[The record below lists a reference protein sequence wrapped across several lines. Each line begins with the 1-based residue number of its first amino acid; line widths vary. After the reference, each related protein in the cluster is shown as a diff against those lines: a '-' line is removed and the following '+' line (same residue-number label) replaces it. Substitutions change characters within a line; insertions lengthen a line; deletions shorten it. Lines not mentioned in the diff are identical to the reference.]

1 MFTLQLFIKDITKKE
16 KEENIPAGF
25 VRVDLFKD
33 ESVTITQ
40 TIQNVRDIGSV
51 FTDFTRTFNIPASP
65 STNKLFK
72 HYYNSDIVQSG
83 NNLLSGFDAR
93 NRREARIELNHTP
106 FKKGQ
111 IRLDG
116 VLLKEGKPNSYKITF
131 FGDTIKLATLMGDQT
146 LGALNLS
153 SFNTEYTAT
162 TVKNKLQSAIGDLIT
177 PLITHTRRLVFNS
190 NDNDNTTPI
199 YSGIIDNIA
208 EQSTVRVDANRGLSL
223 KQLKFALRVH
233 KIVEA
238 IQTKY
243 NLTFSDDFFNTTNTP
258 YYNLYMWLHRK
269 SGDVGTDSQIA
280 EPFTQQITTFQTGP
294 FLIPGGNYDS
304 LIVSDGSTLTVSG
317 DDNSNFKIDVTPND
331 NSINYTIEVLI
342 DGESRYTTSGTGALT
357 LEMRGGTNPNFVIP
371 GNYTFLITTRSTQTL
386 SVSGTI
392 TMSVDPQQLPI
403 QQYTLT
409 FSNIAIAQTQAFLIQ
424 KEIPKIK
431 CIDFLSGLFKM
442 FNLTA
447 FVQDDG
453 IIKIQTLD
461 SFYASGVTRNITEFV
476 DIKQTEVNIALP
488 FKEIDFRFL
497 GRQSFLADTH
507 EKIFNLEWGT
517 ETFNQEDVLLD
528 GTVYKV
534 ELPFEHQKF
543 QRLFDLN
550 DQTGATV
557 SSVQIGWSADLDQ
570 SAYIG
575 RPLLFYPIRITGG
588 SSIQLK
594 DFADVDASS
603 ITNYIIPSNVTTLLS
618 TGQSIHFGT
627 ENHEYI
633 VPDEETVEKNLF
645 SEYYSNYISDVF
657 DSKNRLSRLT
667 AYLPAKILLNLSLA
681 DRLEI
686 NQKSYK
692 INSISTDMENGKSE
706 LELINNFDA

>member
-190 NDNDNTTPI
+190 NDNLSEAI

-208 EQSTVRVDANRGLSL
+208 EQGSVRVDANRGLSL

-238 IQTKY
+238 IQSKY

-280 EPFTQQITTFQTGP
+280 EPFTQQITTFQAGP
-294 FLIPGGNYDS
+294 FLISGGNYDS
-304 LIVSDGSTLTVSG
+304 LIVSDGSILTVSG

-331 NSINYTIEVLI
+331 NSINYTIEVSI
-342 DGESRYTTSGTGALT
+342 NGESRYTTSGTGSQT
-357 LEMRGGTNPNFVIP
+357 LEMAGGPAPDVVIP
-371 GNYTFLITTRSTQTL
+371 GDYTFFITTRSTQTL
-386 SVSGTI
+386 TVSGTI
-392 TMSVDPQQLPI
+392 TMSVDPQQLPL

-409 FSNIAIAQTQAFLIQ
+409 FSSIAIAQTQAFLIQ

-453 IIKIQTLD
+453 VIKIQTLD

-550 DQTGATV
+550 DQTGGTV

-594 DFADVDASS
+594 DFADADASS

-633 VPDEETVEKNLF
+633 VPNEETVEKNLF

>member
-1 MFTLQLFIKDITKKE
+1 M
-16 KEENIPAGF
+16 
-25 VRVDLFKD
+25 
-33 ESVTITQ
+33 
-40 TIQNVRDIGSV
+40 
-51 FTDFTRTFNIPASP
+51 
-65 STNKLFK
+65 
-72 HYYNSDIVQSG
+72 
-83 NNLLSGFDAR
+83 
-93 NRREARIELNHTP
+93 NHTP

-131 FGDTIKLATLMGDQT
+131 FGDTIKLATLMGDET

-280 EPFTQQITTFQTGP
+280 EPFTQQITTFQAGP
-294 FLIPGGNYDS
+294 FLISGGNYDS
-304 LIVSDGSTLTVSG
+304 LIVSDGSILTVSG

-331 NSINYTIEVLI
+331 NSINYTIEVSI
-342 DGESRYTTSGTGALT
+342 NGESRYTTSGTGAQT
-357 LEMRGGTNPNFVIP
+357 LEMAGGPAPDVVIP
-371 GNYTFLITTRSTQTL
+371 GDYTFFITTRSTQTL
-386 SVSGTI
+386 TVSGTI
-392 TMSVDPQQLPI
+392 TMSVDPQQLPL

-409 FSNIAIAQTQAFLIQ
+409 FSSIAIAQTQAFIIER
-424 KEIPKIK
+424 EIPKIK

-453 IIKIQTLD
+453 VIKIQTLD

-534 ELPFEHQKF
+534 ELPFEHHKF

-550 DQTGATV
+550 DQTGGTV

-594 DFADVDASS
+594 DFADADASS

>member
-131 FGDTIKLATLMGDQT
+131 FGDTIKLATLMGDET

-342 DGESRYTTSGTGALT
+342 DGESRYTTSGTGSLT

-371 GNYTFLITTRSTQTL
+371 GDYTFLITTRSTQTL

-431 CIDFLSGLFKM
+431 CIDFLSGLFIM

-550 DQTGATV
+550 DQTGGTV

-633 VPDEETVEKNLF
+633 VPEEETVEKNLF

>member
-190 NDNDNTTPI
+190 NDNLSEAI

-208 EQSTVRVDANRGLSL
+208 EQGSVRVDANRGLSL

-238 IQTKY
+238 IQSKY

-280 EPFTQQITTFQTGP
+280 EPFTQQITTFQAGP
-294 FLIPGGNYDS
+294 FLISGGNYDS
-304 LIVSDGSTLTVSG
+304 LIVSDGSILTVSG

-331 NSINYTIEVLI
+331 NSINYTIEVSI
-342 DGESRYTTSGTGALT
+342 NGESRYTTSGTGSQT
-357 LEMRGGTNPNFVIP
+357 LEMAGGPAPDVVIP
-371 GNYTFLITTRSTQTL
+371 GDYTFFITTRSTQTL
-386 SVSGTI
+386 TVSGTI
-392 TMSVDPQQLPI
+392 TMSVDPQQLPL

-409 FSNIAIAQTQAFLIQ
+409 FSSIAIAQTQAFIIER
-424 KEIPKIK
+424 EIPKIK

-453 IIKIQTLD
+453 VIKIQTLD

-534 ELPFEHQKF
+534 ELPFEHHKF

-550 DQTGATV
+550 DQTGGTV

-594 DFADVDASS
+594 DFADADASS

-633 VPDEETVEKNLF
+633 VPNEETVEKNLF

>member
-1 MFTLQLFIKDITKKE
+1 
-16 KEENIPAGF
+16 
-25 VRVDLFKD
+25 
-33 ESVTITQ
+33 
-40 TIQNVRDIGSV
+40 
-51 FTDFTRTFNIPASP
+51 
-65 STNKLFK
+65 
-72 HYYNSDIVQSG
+72 
-83 NNLLSGFDAR
+83 
-93 NRREARIELNHTP
+93 
-106 FKKGQ
+106 
-111 IRLDG
+111 
-116 VLLKEGKPNSYKITF
+116 
-131 FGDTIKLATLMGDQT
+131 
-146 LGALNLS
+146 
-153 SFNTEYTAT
+153 
-162 TVKNKLQSAIGDLIT
+162 
-177 PLITHTRRLVFNS
+177 
-190 NDNDNTTPI
+190 
-199 YSGIIDNIA
+199 
-208 EQSTVRVDANRGLSL
+208 
-223 KQLKFALRVH
+223 
-233 KIVEA
+233 
-238 IQTKY
+238 
-243 NLTFSDDFFNTTNTP
+243 
-258 YYNLYMWLHRK
+258 
-269 SGDVGTDSQIA
+269 
-280 EPFTQQITTFQTGP
+280 
-294 FLIPGGNYDS
+294 
-304 LIVSDGSTLTVSG
+304 
-317 DDNSNFKIDVTPND
+317 
-331 NSINYTIEVLI
+331 
-342 DGESRYTTSGTGALT
+342 
-357 LEMRGGTNPNFVIP
+357 
-371 GNYTFLITTRSTQTL
+371 
-386 SVSGTI
+386 
-392 TMSVDPQQLPI
+392 
-403 QQYTLT
+403 
-409 FSNIAIAQTQAFLIQ
+409 
-424 KEIPKIK
+424 
-431 CIDFLSGLFKM
+431 M

-550 DQTGATV
+550 DQTGGTV

-633 VPDEETVEKNLF
+633 VPEEETVEKNLF

>member
-16 KEENIPAGF
+16 KEENTPAGF

-93 NRREARIELNHTP
+93 IRREAIIELNHTP

-208 EQSTVRVDANRGLSL
+208 EQSTVRVDPNRGLSL

-280 EPFTQQITTFQTGP
+280 EPFT
-294 FLIPGGNYDS
+294 N
-304 LIVSDGSTLTVSG
+304 
-317 DDNSNFKIDVTPND
+317 K
-331 NSINYTIEVLI
+331 
-342 DGESRYTTSGTGALT
+342 
-357 LEMRGGTNPNFVIP
+357 
-371 GNYTFLITTRSTQTL
+371 
-386 SVSGTI
+386 
-392 TMSVDPQQLPI
+392 
-403 QQYTLT
+403 
-409 FSNIAIAQTQAFLIQ
+409 
-424 KEIPKIK
+424 
-431 CIDFLSGLFKM
+431 
-442 FNLTA
+442 
-447 FVQDDG
+447 
-453 IIKIQTLD
+453 
-461 SFYASGVTRNITEFV
+461 
-476 DIKQTEVNIALP
+476 
-488 FKEIDFRFL
+488 
-497 GRQSFLADTH
+497 
-507 EKIFNLEWGT
+507 
-517 ETFNQEDVLLD
+517 
-528 GTVYKV
+528 
-534 ELPFEHQKF
+534 
-543 QRLFDLN
+543 
-550 DQTGATV
+550 
-557 SSVQIGWSADLDQ
+557 
-570 SAYIG
+570 
-575 RPLLFYPIRITGG
+575 
-588 SSIQLK
+588 
-594 DFADVDASS
+594 
-603 ITNYIIPSNVTTLLS
+603 
-618 TGQSIHFGT
+618 
-627 ENHEYI
+627 
-633 VPDEETVEKNLF
+633 
-645 SEYYSNYISDVF
+645 
-657 DSKNRLSRLT
+657 
-667 AYLPAKILLNLSLA
+667 
-681 DRLEI
+681 
-686 NQKSYK
+686 
-692 INSISTDMENGKSE
+692 
-706 LELINNFDA
+706 

>member
-190 NDNDNTTPI
+190 NDNLSEAI

-208 EQSTVRVDANRGLSL
+208 EQGSVRVDANRGLSL

-238 IQTKY
+238 IQSKY

-280 EPFTQQITTFQTGP
+280 EPFTQQITTFQAGP
-294 FLIPGGNYDS
+294 FLISGGNYDS
-304 LIVSDGSTLTVSG
+304 LIVSDGSILTVSG

-331 NSINYTIEVLI
+331 NSINYTIEVSI
-342 DGESRYTTSGTGALT
+342 NGESRYTTSGTGSQT
-357 LEMRGGTNPNFVIP
+357 LEMAGGPAPDVVIP
-371 GNYTFLITTRSTQTL
+371 GDYTFFITTRSTQTL
-386 SVSGTI
+386 TVSGTI
-392 TMSVDPQQLPI
+392 TMSVDPQQLPL

-409 FSNIAIAQTQAFLIQ
+409 FSSIAIAQTQAFLIQ

-453 IIKIQTLD
+453 VIKIQTLD

-534 ELPFEHQKF
+534 ELPFEHHKF

-550 DQTGATV
+550 DQTGGTV

-594 DFADVDASS
+594 DFADADASS

-633 VPDEETVEKNLF
+633 VPNEETVEKNLF